1 MNNTGCLCYDM
12 KRGNIMRQVYL
23 DYSAT
28 TPVKKEVLDE
38 MIPYFTESF
47 GNPSSLYSIAQNSKE
62 AIDLARARVAK
73 LINAD
78 PNEVYFTA
86 GGSEADNWALEG
98 IADAYKQK
106 GNHIITT
113 AIEHHAILHTGEF
126 MSKRGSEITYLGVD
140 KEGFISLDELEKAIT
155 DKTVLISIIFAN
167 NEVGTI
173 QPIKEISEI
182 AKKYGVLLH
191 VDAVQALGNVPID
204 VKELGIDLMS
214 MSGHKI
220 YGPKGVGALYVRKGV
235 KISNLIHGGGQERK
249 KRAGT
254 ENLTGIV
261 GFGKAAEL
269 AHLSLDEHIKS
280 LAELRDYFIEQ
291 VTTRIEDTI
300 VNGSREHRHPGNANI
315 SFEYIEGESIL
326 MLLDMN
332 GIFVSTGS
340 ACSSK
345 SLTPSHVLSAM
356 GIPVE
361 RIHGTIR
368 FSIGEFTTKEDL
380 DYVIEKLEEIV
391 STLRKLSPISK
402 EKGWN

>member
-1 MNNTGCLCYDM
+1 
-12 KRGNIMRQVYL
+12 MRQVYL

-38 MIPYFTESF
+38 MLPYFSEHF
-47 GNPSSLYSIAQNSKE
+47 GNPSSLYSIAQNSKQ
-62 AIDLARARVAK
+62 ALDLARERVAK
-73 LINAD
+73 LINAN
-78 PNEVYFTA
+78 PNEVFFTA

-98 IADAYKQK
+98 ILDAHKDK
-106 GNHIITT
+106 GNHMITT
-113 AIEHHAILHTGEF
+113 KIEHHAILHTGEF
-126 MSKRGSEITYLGVD
+126 LSKRGCEVTYLDVD
-140 KEGFISLDELEKAIT
+140 SEGFINLEELESAIT

-167 NEVGTI
+167 NEVGTV
-173 QPIKEISEI
+173 QPIKAISEI
-182 AKKYGVLLH
+182 AKKHGVFLH

-204 VKELGIDLMS
+204 VKELGVDLMS

-220 YGPKGVGALYVRKGV
+220 YGPKGVGALYIRKGV
-235 KISNLIHGGGQERK
+235 KISNLIHGGAQEMK

-261 GFGKAAEL
+261 GFGKAADMAREN
-269 AHLSLDEHIKS
+269 LDEHIKS
-280 LAELRDYFIEQ
+280 ISQLRDYFIKEVQ
-291 VTTRIEDTI
+291 EKIPHTI
-300 VNGSREHRHPGNANI
+300 VNGSMKHRHPGNANI

-332 GIFVSTGS
+332 GICVSTGS

-380 DYVIEKLEEIV
+380 DYVIEKLVEIV
-391 STLRKLSPISK
+391 GTLRALSPISA